1 MLDAQCSM
9 LNVGHWALSIPHWAL
24 FVVIVLRQSFQLFEE
39 HQRAMGG
46 DLEPLPA
53 RLTGNVVVDANQM
66 ILHLL
71 EHRAVARIRA
81 AWNLR
86 LLGASHPADAV
97 VVGAAAPRALEPRR
111 PLLGLFGK
119 ELSLVHVMTRVGV
132 R

>member
-1 MLDAQCSM
+1 
-9 LNVGHWALSIPHWAL
+9 
-24 FVVIVLRQSFQLFEE
+24 
-39 HQRAMGG
+39 MGG

-66 ILHLL
+66 ILDLL

-86 LLGASHPADAV
+86 LLGAAHPADAV
-97 VVGAAAPRALEPRR
+97 VVGAAASRTLEARR

-119 ELSLVHVMTRVGV
+119 ELSLVHVMNPTRYKLYSTQPPSGV
-132 R
+132 AGSAATGAMADPTPPTLPDELPVLPLRPTG